1 MPAAWFRCWLKIVYL
16 ALPWLAAAQ
25 ELYALNPQKSITEYG
40 ITSWSE
46 SNGLP
51 SIKINA
57 VLQTH
62 DGYLWLGTDS
72 GLTRFDGIRFDTYSM
87 SNSRIGANSVASLWE
102 DAPGVLWIGF
112 MPGGMCRLQSE
123 VFTCFGKDQGIPPGQ
138 LRAIT
143 GDHQGSVWF
152 ASVGSGIGRIQN
164 GHVDA
169 FTTANGLPSNGVSN
183 LRWSSG
189 NRLWISTFDAGAVL
203 FKDGGFKRIAKPIL
217 PSNQVWSIEEDR
229 RGEVWIGTFQGLCKF
244 KSSDDTAPVIFSK
257 SSGLP
262 GNSVTHVF
270 ADHSDNIW
278 ATSASGGL
286 SRLKH
291 GRFSTLTSADG
302 LADMNVLDLAEDS
315 EGDVW
320 LATSGGITRLR
331 DQPFS
336 VMGQRQGLPEDA
348 VRIIFE
354 NRQLDLWA
362 GTYDQGLVRMLKN
375 GLPAR
380 PERTAIGN
388 CSPLTAYESHDGDVW
403 LGCAGGTI
411 MRRRGD
417 RTLARYAM
425 GAGNRFVEVNA
436 IAELPNARLFAATF
450 GAGLAEFRNGAW
462 IPHSAVPEV
471 TNVMSILGGA
481 DGLWIGTLGH
491 GVMLLTP
498 DGRVNGYKLGS
509 EASRPIS
516 FHRDSDE
523 SMWVVLEHGLGHI
536 QNGHLRVLTL
546 AGTPLADDA
555 LYNLLD
561 DGHGFYWISS
571 GRGIYQVSRA
581 DLLGLEHAQLPQHTF
596 ARYVSVDGARG
607 INFVGYASP
616 TALRSSDGRLW
627 FASTKGLLSVDP
639 GTIQTD
645 SVEPNVYVQAVLADD
660 KPLIAA
666 HKDEALVIP
675 AKKYRLEIQ
684 YTGLSLKL
692 PEKVRFAY
700 MLENFDSEWIDAQAR
715 RSAFYTDLPPGNYE
729 FRVKV
734 SNGDGVWSG
743 QEARIALRKEPFYYQ
758 TWWFRMALVFGIGSC
773 AWFFYQRHLDR
784 VRREVQLVTT
794 AVAQEQERAG
804 RQKLIE
810 LGKANQVLQK
820 AAGKLTQDAVPER
833 FLGVFLQEAIN
844 LAGASAGAVF
854 RRIGETELMFAALV
868 QDGVA
873 VPASE
878 LEILPCAIEKRQAS
892 REDKAGYFAGL
903 MSGKISSWRTE
914 EPEECCPPLA
924 LQYHLEHGH
933 RAVWEFPFSV
943 DERVEGAIA
952 LAFRTLEVPSD
963 LVIQTLGALNSQL
976 AVALKLTSL
985 NEESKR
991 TALSLERE
999 QTLTEERSRVA
1010 REIHDT
1016 LTQSFTGI
1024 LMQLQAATAYSQ
1036 VNQQVAAACIDRA
1049 ESMARDGLIQA
1060 RASVLALSP
1069 KEPQMDLVDRIRSTV
1084 ERSLTDTA
1092 TASEVIV
1099 NGQVRPMDAIVAANV
1114 LRICQEAL
1122 SNAQRYSG
1130 AELISVVLDFEPAA
1144 FLMTIKDNGN
1154 GFATD
1159 GAAELGFG
1167 LSGMKTRAK
1176 RIGGDL
1182 VLESKPGFGTS
1193 IQLRLPLKEIG

>member
-1 MPAAWFRCWLKIVYL
+1 LLSCAQ
-16 ALPWLAAAQ
+16 ALR
-25 ELYALNPQKSITEYG
+25 ALNPQKSITEYG
-40 ITSWSE
+40 VTSWTE

-51 SIKINA
+51 SIKVNA

-87 SNSRIGANSVASLWE
+87 SNSRIGANSIASLWE
-102 DAPGVLWIGF
+102 DTPGILWVGF
-112 MPGGMCRLQSE
+112 MPGGLCRLQSGG
-123 VFTCFGKDQGIPPGQ
+123 FTCYGKDQAIPPGQ

-143 GDHQGSVWF
+143 GDHQGTVWF
-152 ASVGSGIGRIQN
+152 AVVGSGIGRIQN
-164 GHVDA
+164 GHVDT

-183 LRWSSG
+183 IHWSGG
-189 NRLWISTFDAGAVL
+189 NRIWISTFDAGAVL
-203 FKDGGFKRIAKPIL
+203 FQNGRFKRIAEPTL
-217 PSNQVWSIEEDR
+217 PSNQVWAIDEDR
-229 RGEVWIGTFQGLCKF
+229 VGHVWIGTFQGLCKF
-244 KSSDDTAPVIFSK
+244 NSSEDTAPVIFSK
-257 SSGLP
+257 ASGLP

-270 ADHSDNIW
+270 ADHSNNIW

-286 SRLKH
+286 SRLDS
-291 GRFSTLTSADG
+291 GRFSTLTAADG
-302 LADMNVLDLAEDS
+302 LADMNVLDLAEDT
-315 EGDVW
+315 EGDLW

-336 VMGQRQGLPEDA
+336 VIGTRQGLPEDE
-348 VRIIFE
+348 VRIVFE
-354 NRQLDLWA
+354 NKQLDLSA
-362 GTYDQGLVRMLKN
+362 GTYDQGLVRLLKN
-375 GLPAR
+375 GRPIK
-380 PERTAIGN
+380 PERTPIEN
-388 CSPLTAYESHDGDVW
+388 CSPLAAYESHDGDLW

-411 MRRRGD
+411 LRRRAD
-417 RTLARYAM
+417 RPLARYALA
-425 GAGNRFVEVNA
+425 AGNRFVEVNA
-436 IAELPNARLFAATF
+436 IAELANARLFAATF
-450 GAGLAEFRNGAW
+450 GAGLAEFRAGAW
-462 IPHSAVPEV
+462 VPHAAIPEV
-471 TNVMSILGGA
+471 TNVMSILGGS
-481 DGLWIGTLGH
+481 DGLWIGTLGY
-491 GVMLLTP
+491 GVMFLTP
-498 DGRVNGYKLGS
+498 DGRVNRYDLGS

-516 FHRDSDE
+516 FDRDTDK
-523 SMWVVLEHGLGHI
+523 SMWVVLEHGLAHI
-536 QNGHLRVLTL
+536 QSGNLHVLAL

-571 GRGIYQVSRA
+571 GRGIYQVGRS
-581 DLLGLEHAQLPQHTF
+581 DLLGLERGQLPQHTLV
-596 ARYVSVDGARG
+596 RYGSVDGAKG
-607 INFVGYASP
+607 VNFVGYASP
-616 TALRSSDGRLW
+616 TALKSRDGRLW

-639 GTIQTD
+639 SMIQRN
-645 SVEPNVYVQAVLADD
+645 SFQPNVYIQAVLADD
-660 KPLIAA
+660 KPVIAA
-666 HKDEALVIP
+666 HQGDALLIP

-684 YTGLSLKL
+684 YTGLGLKL

-700 MLENFDSEWIDAQAR
+700 MLQNFDSDWIDAQAR
-715 RSAFYTDLPPGNYE
+715 RSAFYTDLPPGDYE
-729 FRVKV
+729 FRVKA
-734 SNGDGVWSG
+734 STGDGLWTG
-743 QEARIALRKEPFYYQ
+743 QDARIAIRKEPFYYQ
-758 TWWFRMALVFGIGSC
+758 TWWFRMTLLFGVGTC
-773 AWFFYQRHLDR
+773 AWFFYQRHLER
-784 VRREVQLVTT
+784 VRREVQLVAT

-804 RQKLIE
+804 RQKLVE

-844 LAGASAGAVF
+844 LAGASAGAIF
-854 RRIGETELMFAALV
+854 RRVGETELIFAALV
-868 QDGVA
+868 QDGKA
-873 VPASE
+873 VPPSE
-878 LEILPCAIEKRQAS
+878 LETLPCAIEKRQVS
-892 REDKAGYFAGL
+892 REDKAGYFAAL
-903 MSGKISSWRTE
+903 MKGNISSWRTE
-914 EPEECCPPLA
+914 EPDECCPPLA
-924 LQYHLEHGH
+924 LQYHREHGH

-991 TALSLERE
+991 SALSLERE

-1024 LMQLQAATAYSQ
+1024 LMQLQAASAYSQ

-1069 KEPQMDLVDRIRSTV
+1069 KEPQMDLVDRIRSAV

-1099 NGQVRPMDAIVAANV
+1099 NGQVRPVDAIVAANV

-1130 AELISVVLDFEPAA
+1130 AELISVVLDFEPEA
-1144 FLMTIKDNGN
+1144 FLMTIKDNGS

-1167 LSGMKTRAK
+1167 LSGMQTRAK
-1176 RIGGDL
+1176 RIGGEL
-1182 VLESKPGFGTS
+1182 VLESKPGLGTS
-1193 IQLRLPLKEIG
+1193 IRLRLPLKEIR